1 MEPIILPFIK
11 AFPKIANSCFVA
23 PGAAIIGDVEIGVHS
38 SVWFNCTVRGDVNHI
53 RIGSYTNIQDNS
65 TCHVTTKTHPLI
77 IGDHVTIGHGAI
89 LHGCT
94 VKNYALVGMGS
105 CILDGAVIEE
115 RAMVA
120 AGSLVTPN
128 KVVKTG
134 ELWAGSPAK
143 FMRKLTDEELKY
155 LEWSPQHYARLAE
168 HYTTQNQ

>member
-23 PGAAIIGDVEIGVHS
+23 PGAAVIGDVEIGVNS
-38 SVWFNCTVRGDVNHI
+38 SVWFNCTVRGDVNYI
-53 RIGSYTNIQDNS
+53 RIGSFTNIQDNS

-77 IGDHVTIGHGAI
+77 IGDHVTVGHGAI

-94 VKNYALVGMGS
+94 IKNHALVGMGA
-105 CILDGAVIEE
+105 CVLDGAVIEE
-115 RAMVA
+115 KAMVA

-128 KVVKTG
+128 KVVPSG

-143 FMRKLTDEELKY
+143 FMRKLTEEELKH
-155 LEWSPQHYARLAE
+155 LEWSAQHYARLAE